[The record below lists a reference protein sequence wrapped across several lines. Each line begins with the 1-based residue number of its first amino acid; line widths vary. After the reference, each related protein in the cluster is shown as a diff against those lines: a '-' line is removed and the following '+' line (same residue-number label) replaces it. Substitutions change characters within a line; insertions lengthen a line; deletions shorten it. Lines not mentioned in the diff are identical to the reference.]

1 VKTADQPESLVDTD
15 MLRRTAEASRNL
27 QKQARCGGRVRW
39 FDWVPDYLEGLAD
52 RIDAERAR

>member
-1 VKTADQPESLVDTD
+1 MTADPESLVDTD
-15 MLRRTAEASRNL
+15 MLRRAAEAGRNL
-27 QKQARCGGRVRW
+27 QKQVGGRVRVRW